1 LSLVESQNSK
11 TKKTESGSMWQIH
24 WDNGRAT
31 GVLPGTY
38 EFYSEAEFDAGVWLL
53 DMILADEDPDEARQ
67 EYTFKI
73 VEVSSR

>member
-1 LSLVESQNSK
+1 
-11 TKKTESGSMWQIH
+11 MWQIH
-24 WDNGRAT
+24 WDNGHAI

-53 DMILADEDPDEARQ
+53 DMILADEAPAAAAH
-67 EYTFKI
+67 EYTYEI